1 MAGIFVDVSFQ
12 NIFFTES
19 NLKLM
24 CIKAVSYQ
32 QTGVDWTVIYYN
44 KKFKRWLDTSA
55 DVQQEIFQG
64 SGRFLE

>member
-1 MAGIFVDVSFQ
+1 
-12 NIFFTES
+12 
-19 NLKLM
+19 M
-24 CIKAVSYQ
+24 CIKAASYQ
-32 QTGVDWTVIYYN
+32 QTGVDWTVIFYN

>member
-1 MAGIFVDVSFQ
+1 
-12 NIFFTES
+12 
-19 NLKLM
+19 M

-32 QTGVDWTVIYYN
+32 QTGVDWTAIFYN

-64 SGRFLE
+64 SGRLLK